1 MHSEKGEKPRL
12 GKSRRRE
19 VNGTKPYAGEGG
31 MKKLLARRKREE
43 EEERMKAKAE
53 AMDDG
58 REDEHDDEVL
68 PPEKQSRLYKAEL
81 IGEEADRTA
90 EKRLQQNTP
99 LTVPPVSRFG
109 SSISGPVNYQ
119 QSSLRVGRTRI
130 SRNHLSRPASRSN
143 NRFSAVYD
151 EEESDDQ
158 MLEDKGADQIA
169 LEEAAKKVPVF
180 EVPPGF
186 SFAKEV
192 SVRSITNLIPAVH
205 LIRRCRKS
213 NTI

>member
-1 MHSEKGEKPRL
+1 MHSEKDEKPRL
-12 GKSRRRE
+12 GRSKRRE

-31 MKKLLARRKREE
+31 MKKLLARRKQEE
-43 EEERMKAKAE
+43 EEERMKAMAE

-68 PPEKQSRLYKAEL
+68 PPEKQNRSYKIEL
-81 IGEEADRTA
+81 TGEEADLPA

-109 SSISGPVNYQ
+109 SSISSPVNYQ
-119 QSSLRVGRTRI
+119 QSSLRVGRTRT

-151 EEESDDQ
+151 EEESDDP

-192 SVRSITNLIPAVH
+192 SVQYT
-205 LIRRCRKS
+205 
-213 NTI
+213 